1 MRDPGCLTGYAKP
14 NYLGDVML
22 PTQRCASLEDE
33 RVRHERQT
41 AAVKSPHW
49 NKQRGRKV
57 LVTEHAHGPS
67 ITAVLIQLTR
77 TVEAVGLFAETSDF
91 RNHDLWL

>member
-1 MRDPGCLTGYAKP
+1 MRHPVRLAPKAGNELTVRGPGCLTGYAKR

-49 NKQRGRKV
+49 NK
-57 LVTEHAHGPS
+57 
-67 ITAVLIQLTR
+67 
-77 TVEAVGLFAETSDF
+77 
-91 RNHDLWL
+91 